1 MTVTQC
7 TCCFYRS
14 TGARSSTSP
23 HHCCYNWVLHVCL
36 LPGGL
41 MLKPLT
47 KVSAS
52 ITLIMAGS
60 HYLPLKPSVTWF
72 LLVKH
77 SLSCLKNFNLFSSQ
91 AAFAVTELRQGK
103 GQEVTQLEMFC
114 AAIGAGWDGI
124 CSYTLQ
130 HHQPFRSPHLFMRSE
145 TISKLPT
152 YLVDLSKR
160 GSGTTHRHSSSA
172 AFIKQSSRGPF
183 STGAQKPAWRFLPL
197 QWSPRR
203 FVPPQLC
210 PALSV
215 PMGCA
220 WFSRVAGTF
229 GWSWARRYPL
239 GYVLVVCGRTSLV
252 RAAVIQK

>member
-47 KVSAS
+47 KISAS

-103 GQEVTQLEMFC
+103 GQEVTQLQMFC
-114 AAIGAGWDGI
+114 NRSRVRWDLLLHFTAPPALPKSTSFHEIRDDLQAPHLPCWLEQEGFWHHSQAFVLGCFHQTIFQGTFLYGCSKAGLEISPSPVVAQAICPSAALSCPLGTDGVCLVLEGGWDLRVVLG
-124 CSYTLQ
+124 STL
-130 HHQPFRSPHLFMRSE
+130 PAWLCARCMWE
-145 TISKLPT
+145 
-152 YLVDLSKR
+152 DLS
-160 GSGTTHRHSSSA
+160 
-172 AFIKQSSRGPF
+172 
-183 STGAQKPAWRFLPL
+183 
-197 QWSPRR
+197 
-203 FVPPQLC
+203 C
-210 PALSV
+210 
-215 PMGCA
+215 
-220 WFSRVAGTF
+220 
-229 GWSWARRYPL
+229 
-239 GYVLVVCGRTSLV
+239 
-252 RAAVIQK
+252 